1 MAEYPLNRTVFKK
14 EAYECDIYIS
24 FAHSST
30 PPPPLEET
38 ISISEFFDLYDAI
51 FYDIPVEGDTN
62 SHTYIALT
70 SGEYANIGKD
80 NEDVQALLDEITDLR
95 QQNLELSQ
103 QLASIQASSNTQTS
117 SVPPITTNDI

>member
-14 EAYECDIYIS
+14 EAYESAIDTS
-24 FAHSST
+24 FSQASN
-30 PPPPLEET
+30 PLAPPLADT
-38 ISISEFFDLYDAI
+38 ISISEFFDLYDAV
-51 FYDIPVEGDTN
+51 FYDIPVDGDTN

-95 QQNLELSQ
+95 QQNLELTQ
-103 QLASIQASSNTQTS
+103 QLAGLQTS
-117 SVPPITTNDI
+117 SSFASSITNNF